1 MKNKTDIIFAGM
13 STVYEVMAARQVGI
27 KCMAVSLIT
36 NLCNPTYDEIIEVNH
51 EEVIECA
58 KLRGAAMVK
67 FITKVLQKF

>member
-1 MKNKTDIIFAGM
+1 M

-67 FITKVLQKF
+67 FITEVLQKF